1 MSMRNSR
8 VTRSQGFTMM
18 ELMIAVVILGVL
30 ASVALVGYQGYRD
43 RAAMLVDETN
53 QKVLQAAVK
62 LYAYDHNALPASLSD
77 LRPHDFQRAYALV
90 VEGRK
95 PYTLLAY
102 LQESAGV
109 TTAEA
114 HVGAPGR
121 LHPEYYQNNANITR
135 CLSDTNG
142 GVSYQISSAFSSA
155 SLSTLL
161 DPANAGATLVFE
173 SDTGGNGAD
182 PSTATVSRHEG
193 RRTSILTTVGGVR
206 KRLRTTTAL
215 GNTLPSK
222 TKKDKK
228 NLSNPSSNF

>member
-1 MSMRNSR
+1 
-8 VTRSQGFTMM
+8 MM

-77 LRPHDFQRAYALV
+77 LRPRDFRRAYALV

-102 LQESAGV
+102 LQESVGV

-121 LHPEYYQNNANITR
+121 LHPEYYQNNANIIR
-135 CLSDTNG
+135 CPSDTNG
-142 GVSYQISSAFSSA
+142 GVSYQISSVFSGRP
-155 SLSTLL
+155 LSTLL
-161 DPANAGATLVFE
+161 DPANAGAVLVLE
-173 SDTGGNGAD
+173 SDTGGNAGAD
-182 PSTATVSRHEG
+182 PVTGVVYRHQGATMAVV
-193 RRTSILTTVGGVR
+193 TTVGGNR
-206 KRLRTTTAL
+206 KRLRTIL
-215 GNTLPSK
+215 GGGSSGGGDGGNTHS
-222 TKKDKK
+222 
-228 NLSNPSSNF
+228 